1 MVSKQTRQVLDDYR
15 LERILRSTVWTTVL
29 RAVEPDTERPVVLK
43 LIHAAGPVA
52 EEANRSR
59 FNQVMSAAQRGSFP
73 GLPRVLDFGFTPEG
87 DAFLVNEPVDGGV
100 ALGAL
105 RAAPPSFVAPALV
118 RVLDTVDELAMAG
131 VAHLNLS
138 LDNVLVMD
146 RSVRVVGNGTGP
158 YLVGAPSGIWPQP
171 GARCAAPELYGRG
184 VLQRDDLWLADLYAI
199 AMMACDAL
207 GAEVEGVGS
216 ARPVVH
222 LDALGMGAVD
232 EFETV
237 MALALR
243 RDPGA
248 RAVSVSELREVLLD
262 RVRVDVP
269 QEAEDRREAPSGIG
283 AGGEDGASPTAAVT
297 GSGTVSEV
305 AGGTRM
311 ATRSGGQRPS
321 PVRLAI
327 LVAAALAAVL
337 AGSLTTLALLSRSTQ
352 PSPPEAE
359 ASAVAVATVP
369 VPTPV
374 PREVVLTP
382 TPTADPRLEEAER
395 LLSEGDRDG
404 ARSVLDDISEED
416 LGRLPPEAAGRLEE
430 LRAALESVDR
440 GEAVGDLRGGLEAGS
455 IAMLRRA
462 VAALGDLDAG
472 ELRDDPDLRENLEHA
487 RAALEQHRE
496 LWDAQRGGDLPRVVE
511 AARRMIALLPGYS
524 GAYRLREEAATSLEA
539 EAAEAASGRD
549 FAGALALAEPLRRAW
564 PEREGLA
571 ERIAAWKIEQERDRK
586 LDQVLERALAEGRR
600 GRPDAGLQLLA
611 GSAAEG
617 APGARLDAVRGELS
631 AELARLDAHPPV
643 VSVPEDLELRY
654 RKNETVVV
662 PITVTDDFRVE
673 RVVVHIKT
681 GPEPSY
687 RELPLVATGGDLYTL
702 SIPPEV
708 HGNGRVLF
716 WVEAVDVSG
725 HRGDLGEVT
734 APLELERKRWYQ
746 R

>member
-440 GEAVGDLRGGLEAGS
+440 GEAVDDLRGGLEAGS